1 MAATRTHRSDAGVG
15 SRDLLLEATIEAI
28 EAGGEEAVHL
38 RDIGAAAG
46 VTTPTIYHFFGSR
59 AGLLI
64 EAQAARFKESL
75 LTFTPAAGEQLE
87 RCQSID
93 EVEATLR
100 SIAAPILSSAR
111 SKFRF
116 ARLEAL
122 GSAVSRPLLQERLS
136 SALRESNEQ
145 FAAILTRLQARG
157 LVRADISALTISS
170 YVTSVILSRVIIE
183 IDRSSNNEEEWDSLA
198 LAGVL
203 AAILPPR

>member
-1 MAATRTHRSDAGVG
+1 M
-15 SRDLLLEATIEAI
+15 
-28 EAGGEEAVHL
+28 
-38 RDIGAAAG
+38 
-46 VTTPTIYHFFGSR
+46 
-59 AGLLI
+59 
-64 EAQAARFKESL
+64 
-75 LTFTPAAGEQLE
+75 
-87 RCQSID
+87 
-93 EVEATLR
+93 
-100 SIAAPILSSAR
+100 
-111 SKFRF
+111 
-116 ARLEAL
+116 
-122 GSAVSRPLLQERLS
+122 SRPLLQERLS